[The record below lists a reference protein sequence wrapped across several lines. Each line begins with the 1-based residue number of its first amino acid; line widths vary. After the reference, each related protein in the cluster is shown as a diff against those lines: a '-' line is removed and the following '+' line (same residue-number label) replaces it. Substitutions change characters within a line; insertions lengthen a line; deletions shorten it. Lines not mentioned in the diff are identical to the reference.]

1 RDRFERFR
9 QRCLHARRRH
19 GCPDSECSGDGFA
32 PVARHAARSHRM
44 SERIRVLVVDD
55 SALMRKLIPAILER
69 DSSIE
74 VVGTAMDGAF
84 ALRKIEELEPDVV
97 TLDLEMPRMDGLEM
111 LRLIMRS
118 APLPVILFST
128 HSKEGGYATLKA
140 LALGAVDFLAKPK
153 DAAAGH
159 LEEIADRLI
168 AKIKVAKHAAKRKL
182 PPVTVKEELPKLA
195 KASHPAL
202 APRRVIAIGISTG
215 GPNALQFM
223 LSQIPS
229 DFLSTILVVQHMPE
243 GFTEMFAKRLDECC
257 PLEVHEARSGD
268 LLLAGRVLICP
279 GNRHI
284 MVRRMPRGD
293 MAVLSDGPP
302 VNGHRPS
309 ADVLFHSVSQE
320 FGLTAVGVLM
330 TGMGDDGAEGL
341 GAIKAAGGMTIAQSE
356 DTCVVSGMP
365 HAAIIKGYANKIIP
379 LEGVA
384 AFLMSNYGA
393 ERNPADKLEKN
404 DKYDKNEKVE
414 GTPVSSQRS

>member
-1 RDRFERFR
+1 
-9 QRCLHARRRH
+9 
-19 GCPDSECSGDGFA
+19 
-32 PVARHAARSHRM
+32 M

-55 SALMRKLIPAILER
+55 SALMRKLIPAILAR

-84 ALRKIEELEPDVV
+84 ALKKIEELQPDVV
-97 TLDLEMPRMDGLEM
+97 TLDLEMPRMDGMET
-111 LRLIMRS
+111 LRMIMRR

-159 LEEIADRLI
+159 LEEIADQLI
-168 AKIKVAKHAAKRKL
+168 AKIKVAKRASGRKL
-182 PPVTVKEELPKLA
+182 PPATVTEDLHPHKKGNRPPLP
-195 KASHPAL
+195 
-202 APRRVIAIGISTG
+202 PRRVIAIGISTG
-215 GPNALQFM
+215 GPNALQYV
-223 LSQIPS
+223 LSQIPA
-229 DFLSTILVVQHMPE
+229 DFLSTIVVVQHMPE

-257 PLEVHEARSGD
+257 PVEVHEARSGD
-268 LLLAGRVLICP
+268 LLLAGRVFICP

-293 MAVLSDGPP
+293 MVVLSDGPP

-309 ADVLFHSVSQE
+309 ADVLFHSVAQE

-341 GAIKAAGGMTIAQSE
+341 GALKAAGGMTIAQSE
-356 DTCVVSGMP
+356 ETCVVSGMP
-365 HAAIIKGYANKIIP
+365 RAAILKGYANKIIP
-379 LEGVA
+379 LEGIA
-384 AFLMSNYGA
+384 SFLTQNYGVERSAA
-393 ERNPADKLEKN
+393 ERHEKFEKN
-404 DKYDKNEKVE
+404 DKQEKNEKQE
-414 GTPVSSQRS
+414 RTTVSSHRS

>member
-1 RDRFERFR
+1 
-9 QRCLHARRRH
+9 
-19 GCPDSECSGDGFA
+19 
-32 PVARHAARSHRM
+32 M

-55 SALMRKLIPAILER
+55 SALMRKLIPAILAR

-84 ALRKIEELEPDVV
+84 ALKKIEELRPDVV

-111 LRLIMRS
+111 LRLIMRR
-118 APLPVILFST
+118 APLPIILFST
-128 HSKEGGYATLKA
+128 HSTKGGYATLKA

-159 LEEIADRLI
+159 LEEIADQLI
-168 AKIKVAKHAAKRKL
+168 AKIKVAKRAAKRKL

-195 KASHPAL
+195 KASRPAL
-202 APRRVIAIGISTG
+202 APRRVIAVGISTG
-215 GPNALQFM
+215 GPNALQYV

-229 DFLSTILVVQHMPE
+229 DFLSTIVVVQHMPE

-257 PLEVHEARSGD
+257 PLEVQEARSGD

-279 GNRHI
+279 GNRHM

-293 MAVLSDGPP
+293 MVVLSDGPP

-309 ADVLFHSVSQE
+309 ADVLFHSVAQE
-320 FGLTAVGVLM
+320 FSLMSVGVLM
-330 TGMGDDGAEGL
+330 TGMGEDGAEGL

-365 HAAIIKGYANKIIP
+365 RAAILKGYANKVIP
-379 LEGVA
+379 LEGLGT
-384 AFLMSNYGA
+384 FLANHYGA
-393 ERNPADKLEKN
+393 EKNSAEK
-404 DKYDKNEKVE
+404 DLGEKVE
-414 GTPVSSQRS
+414 KDEKHERTPVSSHRS

>member
-1 RDRFERFR
+1 
-9 QRCLHARRRH
+9 
-19 GCPDSECSGDGFA
+19 
-32 PVARHAARSHRM
+32 M
-44 SERIRVLVVDD
+44 TERIRVLVVDD
-55 SALMRKLIPAILER
+55 SALMRKLIPAILAR

-84 ALRKIEELEPDVV
+84 ALKKIEELQPDVV
-97 TLDLEMPRMDGLEM
+97 TLDLEMPRMDGMET
-111 LRLIMRS
+111 LRLIMRR

-140 LALGAVDFLAKPK
+140 LALGAVDFLTKPK

-159 LEEIADRLI
+159 LEEIADQLI
-168 AKIKVAKHAAKRKL
+168 AKIKVAKRAAGRKL
-182 PPVTVKEELPKLA
+182 PPAVIQETAAPKKGTRASLP
-195 KASHPAL
+195 
-202 APRRVIAIGISTG
+202 PRRVIAIGISTG
-215 GPNALQFM
+215 GPNALQFV
-223 LSQIPS
+223 LSQIPA

-257 PLEVHEARSGD
+257 ALEVHEARSGD

-279 GNRHI
+279 GNRHM

-293 MAVLSDGPP
+293 MTILSDGPP

-309 ADVLFHSVSQE
+309 ADVLFHSVAQE
-320 FGLTAVGVLM
+320 FALTSVGILM

-365 HAAIIKGYANKIIP
+365 RAAIIKGYASKIIP
-379 LEGVA
+379 LDGLGAYLV
-384 AFLMSNYGA
+384 SNYGA
-393 ERNPADKLEKN
+393 ERGAAEKTEKNEKPEKN
-404 DKYDKNEKVE
+404 DKHEKTERTSV
-414 GTPVSSQRS
+414 TSQRS